1 MNPEDEIKK
10 IVHQVEET
18 AEKAVE
24 TTIQTVKKVEST
36 FVKWLKRLG
45 KVKAMILGILL
56 ALVGILQLSVVQ
68 TYFGK
73 HATDYL
79 TELTG
84 FETSV
89 QQVSIRWLDE
99 AVLKKVLIKDRLKNT
114 MIQVDELVVDYSLTG
129 LLDKKDIIIDQ
140 VGLIDAKIN
149 LINNAQDSTL
159 NIEEWIAAFGSG
171 APADTAKSNSKFI
184 IHEAYLQNT
193 HFSYQD
199 IHSDSLEK
207 DNFDYFHFE
216 LDSINAEI
224 EKFTAKNDTIEVN
237 ISTMSAVNPAV
248 NFPIRELRSL
258 FMYCRKSMNFQKL
271 YANIGNSVLRDSLV
285 FRYNNPTDFAD
296 FNNKVRIHAKLKDSR
311 ITYQDLALFA
321 PSLKQWNETLK
332 ISGNINGKVSDLKI
346 RKLDLKFGQNTH
358 IQGNIAMEGLP
369 NIEETF
375 IDYDLDNSQ
384 IFLPDIRQYLPP
396 DAYSRGEKF
405 GLVKFSSELQG
416 FYYDFVAHGDFNTNL
431 GYFAADNIHL
441 NLGEKTNTY
450 EGNVTTKNF
459 DLGQLLFMPDIL
471 QKVDLKGF
479 IKGKG
484 FTPATAEVD
493 IDSYIDRLG
502 IMGYDYRKIDLDA
515 KLSKS
520 LFEGKIVVNDSNF
533 VFNADADINLMDSTI
548 ALTGKIEKALLHK
561 MNLTPKPTSVKAE
574 MLLNLKGL
582 DLDALEGVARINH
595 FDFVMDGKRL
605 DMDYFTLVDKLISKN
620 LRRVALGSSLVNF
633 TAQGDFSVG
642 TIVNQLSEMA
652 KEYLLHFERD
662 STKIN
667 AYYAQKAENN
677 LRLQNGGKPYKRSKQ
692 ATALKSKNMVK
703 NFDQKEFASE
713 TFKSSNLNYEVWLKN
728 INPIFNFFQINA
740 KVSQDT
746 KINGEIFY
754 GQKSGITLKTKI
766 DSLFYDKL
774 EFYNNDLTFS
784 TSKRQDSAG
793 VLGKVHLSSEKQF
806 VLGEKN
812 ELIIDTDGLK
822 IEANLTDFL
831 LKYHLFLHQSETTN
845 SVDTKGN
852 LTFLPQQTFLLDI
865 EPSKFNLVGELW
877 GNPEDTEIKIQG
889 KEIHFKN
896 LNLSNGED
904 SISIIGDISE
914 NEHKKLTITVKDLEL
929 DVFSE
934 FLGFKLGGELNGFVA
949 LQGLYQ
955 QDKLKIENEI
965 RINEVSLNNFLVG
978 NIFNSGTWDSPS
990 KSMIINANI
999 ARENI
1004 KTLICKGTY
1013 TPENKV
1019 SPLDLKVQLA
1029 DIEIRILE
1037 PFLAD
1042 IASGFG
1048 GTAKGD
1054 LHITGA
1060 PAAPTVEGS
1069 AFIKKGKFTINAL
1082 GATYDFTDRIYF
1094 EKNGI
1099 AFKRFKIR
1107 DSQRSLGLLYGNI
1120 FHKGFQDFA
1129 LDLKANFK
1137 SFILLDTK
1145 VSDDALYYGM
1155 AVGTGTLGIKSEGN
1169 TLNIDVNVKSD
1180 KGTKMYLAF
1189 DGYSTV
1195 EQKDFINYV
1204 EFSPK
1209 RYKDTL
1215 KMGYKPAHPTIDLSR
1230 LIINLNTEITPDALV
1245 EIILDRKTGDIIRGN
1260 ATGKVSIKYD
1270 SKADMEMFG
1279 NVEIVSGAYNFT
1291 FQNLFNKEFGIAR
1304 GSSISW
1310 AGDPLKGTMNI
1321 KATYLQRA
1329 SLAPIIETAGDN
1341 DSPEIKRR
1349 YPIQVDLLLKGELF
1363 SPEIKFDINF
1373 FDYPNTIVAGGQ
1385 SISLANNVAAFKTR
1399 INNDEAELNRQVFSL
1414 ILLRKLS
1421 PRNAFSGL
1429 GQSAAGSVSEL
1440 LTNQLSY
1447 YLSQVD
1453 ENLEVDIDLNG
1464 LDANALNTFQLRLS
1478 YSFWNGRVRVTRDG
1492 SFTNM
1497 QNQANASSVIGDWT
1511 IEYLITRDG
1520 RLRAKMY
1527 RRNFSNVFDA
1537 SLGNTSATTGASI
1550 MYFKSFNKFGELFG
1564 NIFKK
1569 SKKKKEKQSKAKEKI
1584 IEKEPPQ

>member
-1 MNPEDEIKK
+1 LNPEDEIKK

-24 TTIQTVKKVEST
+24 TTIKTVKKVEST

-45 KVKAMILGILL
+45 KVKVTILGILL
-56 ALVGILQLSVVQ
+56 LLIGLLQLSVVQ
-68 TYFGK
+68 TYLGK
-73 HATDYL
+73 QATDYL

-84 FETSV
+84 FETSIE
-89 QQVSIRWLDE
+89 QVSIRWLDE
-99 AVLKKVLIKDRLKNT
+99 AVLKKVVIKDRFKNK
-114 MIQVDELVVDYSLTG
+114 MIEVDELVVDYSITG
-129 LLDKKDIIIDQ
+129 LFDKKDITIDQ
-140 VGLIDAKIN
+140 VGLSDARVH
-149 LINNAQDSTL
+149 LINNGKGAIL
-159 NIEEWIAAFGSG
+159 NIQEWIASFLPST
-171 APADTAKSNSKFI
+171 PTTTTKSNSQFI
-184 IHEAYLQNT
+184 IHEAYLQNA

-199 IHSDSLEK
+199 IHADSLEK
-207 DNFDYFHFE
+207 GSFDYAHFE

-224 EKFTAKNDTIEVN
+224 EKFTAKNDTITVN
-237 ISTMSAVNPAV
+237 INAMSAINPAIR
-248 NFPIRELRSL
+248 FPIHALRAL
-258 FMYCRKSMNFQKL
+258 FMYCNKSMNFQKL
-271 YANIGNSVLRDSLV
+271 YASVGSSVLRDSLV
-285 FRYNNPTDFAD
+285 FRYNNPADFAD
-296 FNNKVRIHAKLKDSR
+296 FNNKISIHAKLKDSQ
-311 ITYQDLALFA
+311 ITFQDLALFA
-321 PSLKQWNETLK
+321 PNLKQWKETLK
-332 ISGNINGKVSDLKI
+332 ISGNINGKVTDLKI
-346 RKLDLKFGQNTH
+346 RKLDLQLGQATRFK
-358 IQGNIAMEGLP
+358 GNIAMEGLP

-384 IFLPDIRQYLPP
+384 IFLPDIRQYLPE
-396 DAYSRGEKF
+396 DAYTRGAKF

-416 FYYDFVAHGDFNTNL
+416 FYYDFVAHGDFATDL
-431 GYFAADNIHL
+431 GNFTADNIHL
-441 NLGEKTNTY
+441 NLGENTNTY
-450 EGNVTTKNF
+450 EGNLTTKAF
-459 DLGQLLFMPDIL
+459 DIGELLFMPTIL

-484 FTPATAEVD
+484 FTPATAQ
-493 IDSYIDRLG
+493 ININSYIDRLG
-502 IMGYDYRKIDLDA
+502 IMGYDYKKIDLDA
-515 KLSKS
+515 TLSKS

-533 VFNADADINLMDSTI
+533 VFSADADINLKDSTI
-548 ALTGKIEKALLHK
+548 AFTGKIEKALLHK
-561 MNLTPKPTSVKAE
+561 MNLTQKRTSVKAE

-582 DLDALEGVARINH
+582 SLDALEGVARINH
-595 FDFVMDGKRL
+595 FDFVMDGRRL
-605 DMDYFTLVDKLISKN
+605 DMDYFTLVDKVIAKD
-620 LRRVALGSSLVNF
+620 LRHVALVSSLVNF

-642 TIVNQLSEMA
+642 TSVNQLSELA
-652 KEYLLHFERD
+652 QEYLLHFERD
-662 STKIN
+662 STKVS
-667 AYYAQKAENN
+667 AYYAKKAGNN
-677 LRLQNGGKPYKRSKQ
+677 VAEQIVKKTKKQLQTLKP
-692 ATALKSKNMVK
+692 
-703 NFDQKEFASE
+703 FGPI
-713 TFKSSNLNYEVWLKN
+713 KSSNLNYEVWLKN
-728 INPIFNFFQINA
+728 VNPIFNFFQINA
-740 KVSQDT
+740 KLNQDI

-754 GQKSGITLKTKI
+754 GEKSGITLKTKI

-774 EFYNNDLTFS
+774 EFYDNNLIFN
-784 TSKRQDSAG
+784 TSKRQDIEG
-793 VLGKVHLSSEKQF
+793 VVGEVHLSSEKQF
-806 VLGEKN
+806 VLDEKN

-822 IEANLTDFL
+822 IDANLTEFV
-831 LKYHLFLHQSETTN
+831 LKYNLFVHQAETTN

-852 LTFLPQQTFLLDI
+852 LTFLPKQAFLLDI
-865 EPSKFNLVGELW
+865 EPSKFNLVGEFW
-877 GNPEDTEIKIQG
+877 SNPEDTQIRIQG
-889 KEIHFKN
+889 KEINFKN

-904 SISIIGDISE
+904 SISIVGDVSE
-914 NEHKKLTITVKDLEL
+914 DENKRLTVSIKDLEL

-934 FLGFKLGGELNGFVA
+934 FLGFKLGGKLNGFVA

-965 RINEVSLNNFLVG
+965 RIKEVSLNNFLVG
-978 NIFNSGTWDSPS
+978 NIFNSGTWDTPN
-990 KSMIINANI
+990 KSMIINTNI
-999 ARENI
+999 ERENV

-1013 TPENKV
+1013 TPENKIN
-1019 SPLDLKVQLA
+1019 PLDLRAQLA

-1042 IASGFG
+1042 IASDFA

-1060 PAAPTVEGS
+1060 PAAPVVEGS
-1069 AFIKKGKFTINAL
+1069 AFVKKGKFTLKAL
-1082 GATYDFTDRIYF
+1082 GATYNFTDRIYF
-1094 EKNGI
+1094 EKNSI

-1107 DSQRSLGLLYGNI
+1107 DNQRSLGFLYGNI
-1120 FHKGFQDFA
+1120 FHQGFQNFT
-1129 LDLKANFK
+1129 LDLRANFK
-1137 SFILLDTK
+1137 NFILLDTK
-1145 VSDDALYYGM
+1145 VSDEALYYGM

-1169 TLNIDVNVKSD
+1169 NLNIDVNVKSD

-1195 EQKDFINYV
+1195 EKKDFINYV

-1209 RYKDTL
+1209 RYRDTL
-1215 KMGYKPAHPTIDLSR
+1215 KLDYKPAHPKIDLSR
-1230 LIINLNTEITPDALV
+1230 LIINLNTEITPDAFV

-1260 ATGKVSIKYD
+1260 ATGKVSIRYD

-1279 NVEIVSGAYNFT
+1279 NVEIVNGAYNFT

-1341 DSPEIKRR
+1341 ESPEIKRR

-1478 YSFWNGRVRVTRDG
+1478 YSFLNGRVRVTRDG

-1497 QNQANASSVIGDWT
+1497 QNQVSASSVIGDWT
-1511 IEYLITRDG
+1511 LEYLVTRDG
-1520 RLRAKMY
+1520 KLRMKMY

-1537 SLGNTSATTGASI
+1537 SLGNTSATTGLSI
-1550 MYFKSFNKFGELFG
+1550 MYFKSFNKFWDFFG

-1569 SKKKKEKQSKAKEKI
+1569 SKKKKEKEKAKEKI
-1584 IEKEPPQ
+1584 VEQKQPQ